1 MYFTTYVLYTSV
13 SNTINQRM
21 TFISIRVVNYIELQ
35 KKKEKKP
42 LATKIWVHSVFIIQ
56 KYLETNGLYL

>member
-35 KKKEKKP
+35 KKKKKP
-42 LATKIWVHSVFIIQ
+42 LATKIWVHYVFIIQ
-56 KYLETNGLYL
+56 KYLETNGVYL